1 MRILLAA
8 PDRDLLDCYRSIL
21 QADFGETVTAFD
33 GTQVLSLISAEEFDL
48 IILDRSLPR
57 ITFKQLLMRIH
68 RKGIPVIA
76 LTDEPVSSHL
86 LMDQPGPNAWLPF
99 PFTPQSLNR
108 VIRDT
113 LEKAASGERWSIGGL
128 TVDVPGFRFEDGP
141 GLSAGE
147 LDVLR
152 TLLHREAVSADEGA
166 CISALNAKL
175 AGLNCDQKIRY
186 RSGKGFELVN
196 EDE

>member
-8 PDRDLLDCYRSIL
+8 PDRDLLECYRSIL

-33 GTQVLSLISAEEFDL
+33 GTQVLSLISVEEYDL
-48 IILDRSLPR
+48 IILDRALPR
-57 ITFKQLLMRIH
+57 IPLKQLLTRIR

-76 LTDEPVSSHL
+76 LTDEPVSSRL
-86 LMDQPGPNAWLPF
+86 LMDQPVPNAWLPF
-99 PFTPQSLNR
+99 PFTPQSLSR

-113 LEKAASGERWSIGGL
+113 LEKAASDERWSMGDV
-128 TVDVPGFRFEDGP
+128 TVDVRGFRFEDGP

-152 TLLHREAVSADEGA
+152 ALLHGEAVSTAEGA
-166 CISALNAKL
+166 CISSLNAKL
-175 AGLNCDQKIRY
+175 AGLTCDKKIRY

>member
-8 PDRDLLDCYRSIL
+8 PDRDLLECYRSIL

-33 GTQVLSLISAEEFDL
+33 GTQVLSLLSAEEFDL
-48 IILDRSLPR
+48 IILERALPR
-57 ITFKQLLMRIH
+57 IPIKQLLTRIR

-86 LMDQPGPNAWLPF
+86 LTDQPGPNAWLPF

-113 LEKAASGERWSIGGL
+113 LEQAVSDERWSMGGV
-128 TVDVPGFRFEDGP
+128 TVNVPGFRFENGP

-147 LDVLR
+147 LDVLHA
-152 TLLHREAVSADEGA
+152 LLQGETVSIDDGA

-175 AGLNCDQKIRY
+175 AGLTCDKKIRY